1 MSWLKKKL
9 WDWPDG
15 WIWKATQ
22 KSTIQSRQKKYEMF
36 LSLVNPQPH
45 ETILDIGVSPF
56 FGRGTNF
63 LEMWYPHSENIT
75 ALANDD
81 PKKFTEFQEK
91 VPQVKLVFGDGRKL
105 PFPDNHFDI
114 VFSNAVVEHVGPRPN
129 QEQFIH
135 ELLRVGKRCF
145 ITSPNAGFPI
155 DSHTLLPMVHWL
167 PRPMRSPIYRAFG
180 RGYWADINNL
190 NLLFK
195 KDLVRF
201 FPPEANAQILA
212 QRSLGWPVSWIV
224 FTSTNSQS
232 IETNHQ

>member
-1 MSWLKKKL
+1 MNWLKKKI

-15 WIWKATQ
+15 LVWKMTHQ
-22 KSTIQSRQKKYEMF
+22 STLRSRQNKYELF
-36 LSLVNPQPH
+36 LSHMNPQSH
-45 ETILDIGVSPF
+45 ETILDVGVSQF

-63 LEMWYPHSENIT
+63 LEVWYPHPEKIT

-81 PKKFTEFQEK
+81 PETFTEFQERF
-91 VPQVKLVFGDGRKL
+91 PQVKLVFGDGRKL

-129 QEQFIH
+129 QERFIH

-145 ITSPNAGFPI
+145 ITSPNAGFPV

-167 PRPMRSPIYRAFG
+167 PPQMRQPIYRAFG
-180 RGYWADINNL
+180 RGYWADITHL

-195 KDLVRF
+195 KDLIQL
-201 FPPEANAQILA
+201 FPPQMDVRIIP
-212 QRSLGWPVSWIV
+212 QRSFGLPISWIAV
-224 FTSTNSQS
+224 VKKDC
-232 IETNHQ
+232 

>member
-15 WIWKATQ
+15 LVWKATQ
-22 KSTIQSRQKKYEMF
+22 KSTIQSRQNKYDLF

-45 ETILDIGVSPF
+45 ETILDVGVSPF

-63 LEMWYPHSENIT
+63 LEMWYPHPEKIT
-75 ALANDD
+75 ALANDN
-81 PKKFTEFQEK
+81 PKKFNEFQEK
-91 VPQVKLVFGDGRKL
+91 LPQVKLVFGDGRKL

-114 VFSNAVVEHVGPRPN
+114 VFSNAVVEHVGPRSN
-129 QEQFIH
+129 QERFIR

-155 DSHTLLPMVHWL
+155 DSHTLLPFVHWL
-167 PRPMRSPIYRAFG
+167 PSKMRPTVYRTFG

-190 NLLFK
+190 NLLTK
-195 KDLVRF
+195 KDFSNL
-201 FPPEANAQILA
+201 FPANSEVKLIPQKSFGLP
-212 QRSLGWPVSWIV
+212 LSWIAV
-224 FTSTNSQS
+224 TK
-232 IETNHQ
+232 HH